1 MTRPEANRSCRG
13 LTEGW
18 CARLGLAKA
27 FEANQLHDGSQPL
40 HEFWIKRNE
49 AAELIGRGGCA
60 ELSLLVT
67 EPCIAI
73 DPAGPD
79 PPAV

>member
-1 MTRPEANRSCRG
+1 MTNSERNRSCRG

-27 FEANQLHDGSQPL
+27 FEANQLYDGLQPL
-40 HEFWIKRNE
+40 HEYQKKRNE

-60 ELSLLVT
+60 EASLLIT
-67 EPCIAI
+67 EPLMAL
-73 DPAGPD
+73 DPAD
-79 PPAV
+79 PIPPTI